1 LKIRRVLIGTV
12 LGVSAFLLSVAPA
25 AAQSGVQFAAG
36 YQYLKFLEDNGD
48 SIPGGWGASISG
60 GKTAVKFVADF
71 GGHYKDGTS
80 LHTYQGGV
88 EFAGKNEKVTPFV
101 RGLVGGG
108 TFSDGGGTAFVFT
121 PEFGVRFTGPSGV
134 GLQVAAGFPIFNKD
148 DETETTFR
156 LFVGVVIK

>member
-1 LKIRRVLIGTV
+1 MKIRRVLIGTV

-48 SIPGGWGASISG
+48 SIPAGWGASISG
-60 GKTAVKFVADF
+60 GKSAVKFVADF
-71 GGHYKDGTS
+71 GGHYEDGMS

-88 EFAGKNEKVTPFV
+88 EFAGKNAQVTPFV
-101 RGLVGGG
+101 RALAGGG

-148 DETETTFR
+148 DETDTSFR

>member
-36 YQYLKFLEDNGD
+36 YQYLKFLEDGGD
-48 SIPGGWGASISG
+48 SVPGGWGASISG

-71 GGHYKDGTS
+71 GGHYEDGGS

-108 TFSDGGGTAFVFT
+108 TFSDGRGTAFIFT
-121 PEFGVRFTGPSGV
+121 PEFGVRFMGPSGI
-134 GLQVAAGFPIFNKD
+134 GMQVAAGFPIMNKD
-148 DETETTFR
+148 DDTQTTFR

>member
-1 LKIRRVLIGTV
+1 MKIRRVLIGTV

-36 YQYLKFLEDNGD
+36 YQYLKFLEDGGD
-48 SIPGGWGASISG
+48 SVPGGWGASISG

-71 GGHYKDGTS
+71 GGHYEDGGS

-108 TFSDGGGTAFVFT
+108 TFSDGRGTAFIFT
-121 PEFGVRFTGPSGV
+121 PEFGVRFMGPSGV
-134 GLQVAAGFPIFNKD
+134 GMQVAAGFPIMNKD
-148 DETETTFR
+148 DDTQTTFR